1 MTSRERW
8 LEVLH
13 RRKPDRLPTFLTA
26 TPEALANLYRYLNVA
41 DYEAA
46 CRKLDIDLCLW
57 VEPRYVGPKLAPH
70 TTVFGAHYQ
79 DIAYDGGVYTGLDGV
94 VDYHP
99 LARFTTVEEIEANY
113 TWPSADWW
121 DFSHL
126 AKEIRG
132 KEDWVIIGGGSEPFM
147 DYKEQLRGTEQ
158 AFIDLYDNPEI
169 VHYCLGKLYDLCY
182 EKTQRLYEAIP
193 GRVLVSWVAEDMG
206 TQESLLYSP
215 QHIRQYFLPPMKRMI
230 GLVHEA
236 GAFVF
241 HHSDGAVRPIIP
253 DMIQLGIDVL
263 NPIQWRCQGMD
274 RQGLD
279 DDFGTQVI
287 FHGAIDN
294 QYTLA
299 FGSEEEIRQEVF
311 ENIRVLGAHNGYI
324 PGPCHNIQ
332 VTSSPQNM
340 VAMYRAIAEAS

>member
-26 TPEALANLYRYLNVA
+26 TPEALVNLYRYLQVP

-57 VEPRYVGPKLAPH
+57 VEPRYAGPKLAPN

-79 DIAYDGGVYTGLDGV
+79 DIAYNGGVYTGLDGV
-94 VDYHP
+94 VDHHP
-99 LARFTTVEEIEANY
+99 LARYKTVEEIEAHY

-215 QHIRQYFLPPMKRMI
+215 QHIRQYFLPHMKRMI
-230 GLVHEA
+230 SLAHEA

-253 DMIQLGIDVL
+253 DMIRLGIDVL

-274 RQGLD
+274 RQGLA
-279 DDFGTQVI
+279 DDFGKQVI

-299 FGSEEEIRQEVF
+299 FGSEQEIREEVF
-311 ENIRVLGAHNGYI
+311 ENVRVLGAYNGYL

-340 VAMYRAIAEAS
+340 VAMYRAISEAS